1 MTENTSNKFFQNE
14 KKFIVGNYYETLR
27 VKTPPY
33 LGYSDLEICDEIGTI
48 IPNSNK
54 FLGKYVSSQHYGY
67 GDNGTRYDYFI
78 NKKGENITNYLE
90 YDGTTRYRDVTTFMD
105 ERINYLKLVES
116 VGDHINIDGQN
127 NHVLK
132 YISNYLLVRE
142 ICTYIGP
149 NYTKTNI

>member
-14 KKFIVGNYYETLR
+14 KKFVVGNYYETLR
-27 VKTPPY
+27 VKPLPY
-33 LGYSDLEICDEIGTI
+33 RGYLDLETCDEIGTI
-48 IPNSNK
+48 IPNSDK

-78 NKKGENITNYLE
+78 NREGENITNYLE